1 MYNENNSGKHYI
13 PAHHRRRA
21 KRRKQQSL
29 IIATVATICSI
40 IACATIAFVFTNTEP
55 LKNTFTDAYVA
66 CDVLETFD
74 GTTKSD
80 VTVKNTGE
88 VQSYIRAKLMDFVT
102 KHLDDKF
109 YLEGSQRI
117 DVRNKIFREICANM
131 LIHREFSSAYPAKFI
146 IEKDTV
152 RTENANKPNGYG
164 AIDALSFSPYPK
176 NPNIARF
183 FREIGLA
190 DELGSGVKNVNHYL
204 KIYSGGSPE
213 FIEGD
218 VFKQVIPIAE
228 KGYKIQDRVQDR
240 IQDNK
245 QGTVYIKVIEFCSEA
260 KSTSEIMDFLGLKS
274 RPSFKKRIL
283 DPMLQSGLIVMTMPD
298 KPTSRNQRYVVKK

>member
-1 MYNENNSGKHYI
+1 MILDN
-13 PAHHRRRA
+13 
-21 KRRKQQSL
+21 L
-29 IIATVATICSI
+29 IV
-40 IACATIAFVFTNTEP
+40 
-55 LKNTFTDAYVA
+55 
-66 CDVLETFD
+66 
-74 GTTKSD
+74 
-80 VTVKNTGE
+80 
-88 VQSYIRAKLMDFVT
+88 SYDKLMDFVT

-117 DVRNKIFREICANM
+117 DVRNKIFREVCANM

-190 DELGSGVKNVNHYL
+190 DELGSGVKNVNQYL
-204 KIYSGGSPE
+204 KIYSGGTPE

-218 VFKQVIPIAE
+218 VFKQVLPIAE
-228 KGYKIQDRVQDR
+228 NGDTHQDTHQDIR
-240 IQDNK
+240 LK
-245 QGTVYIKVIEFCSEA
+245 K
-260 KSTSEIMDFLGLKS
+260 EINELVEYCAVPRSRQEMMSFAGLKDKTNFV
-274 RPSFKKRIL
+274 RNYIN
-283 DPMLQSGLIVMTMPD
+283 PMLQSGLIVMTMPD
-298 KPTSRNQRYVVKK
+298 KPTSRNQKYVAKK

>member
-1 MYNENNSGKHYI
+1 MN
-13 PAHHRRRA
+13 
-21 KRRKQQSL
+21 
-29 IIATVATICSI
+29 
-40 IACATIAFVFTNTEP
+40 
-55 LKNTFTDAYVA
+55 
-66 CDVLETFD
+66 
-74 GTTKSD
+74 
-80 VTVKNTGE
+80 
-88 VQSYIRAKLMDFVT
+88 FVT

-117 DVRNKIFREICANM
+117 NVRNKIFREICANT

-152 RTENANKPNGYG
+152 RTENANKPNGYS

-190 DELGSGVKNVNHYL
+190 DELGSGAKNVNHYL

-228 KGYKIQDRVQDR
+228 NGDTHQDIRLKKGINELVEY
-240 IQDNK
+240 
-245 QGTVYIKVIEFCSEA
+245 CSVPRSHQEMMSFA
-260 KSTSEIMDFLGLKS
+260 GLKDKTNFVRNYINS
-274 RPSFKKRIL
+274 
-283 DPMLQSGLIVMTMPD
+283 MLQSGLIVMTMPD
-298 KPTSRNQRYVVKK
+298 KPTSRNQRYVAKK